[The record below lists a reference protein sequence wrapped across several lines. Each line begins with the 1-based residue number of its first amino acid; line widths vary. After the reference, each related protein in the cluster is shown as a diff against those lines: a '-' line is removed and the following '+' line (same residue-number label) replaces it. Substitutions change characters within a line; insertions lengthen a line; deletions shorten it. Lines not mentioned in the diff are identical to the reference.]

1 MTATTTAPSA
11 PAPSVP
17 PPPGTGPT
25 APGAPAARPAP
36 AGTPATSSTGPGA
49 GTGGGAGGGTGDGTA
64 HGAGDGVGGGANH
77 SAETTADAP
86 SARRSP
92 ARRALRVSAPPRPTG
107 PAGYPEASTRP
118 ASRPRHVRVGA
129 AGVRRARADEEDL
142 PARPL
147 RETAPAPLPD
157 PTAQCCAVVR
167 AAVEVLRGE
176 RPAAQLA
183 RWVTPQVR
191 DQLAERARIGL
202 AHDLR
207 HNEEPH
213 RPVQVRRVRLVRLG
227 DDVAEA
233 TVVLDDDGRVRAA
246 AVRLEA
252 RRGAWR
258 VAVLEVG

>member
-1 MTATTTAPSA
+1 MTATTTATTT
-11 PAPSVP
+11 PAPVLPVAHGSS
-17 PPPGTGPT
+17 
-25 APGAPAARPAP
+25 
-36 AGTPATSSTGPGA
+36 TPATPSAARAAGPAVAAAPDGA
-49 GTGGGAGGGTGDGTA
+49 TGDGTTD
-64 HGAGDGVGGGANH
+64 DGTTDDDRQPVG
-77 SAETTADAP
+77 TAP
-86 SARRSP
+86 RH
-92 ARRALRVSAPPRPTG
+92 ALRVSATPRATG

-118 ASRPRHVRVGA
+118 GPRVRRVRVGVP
-129 AGVRRARADEEDL
+129 GVRRPADDEDGAT
-142 PARPL
+142 ARPL
-147 RETAPAPLPD
+147 REATPAPLPD

-202 AHDLR
+202 AHGG
-207 HNEEPH
+207 PH
-213 RPVQVRRVRLVRLG
+213 RAEHNLPVQVRRVRLVRLG
-227 DDVAEA
+227 EDVAEA

-258 VAVLEVG
+258 VAVLEIG

>member
-11 PAPSVP
+11 PAPDSP
-17 PPPGTGPT
+17 TPAPTGG
-25 APGAPAARPAP
+25 AAPAAPVAP
-36 AGTPATSSTGPGA
+36 DQAP
-49 GTGGGAGGGTGDGTA
+49 
-64 HGAGDGVGGGANH
+64 GAGDGAGRAPDASPDGLSDG
-77 SAETTADAP
+77 TAP
-86 SARRSP
+86 PPRT
-92 ARRALRVSAPPRPTG
+92 LRVSAPPRPAG
-107 PAGYPEASTRP
+107 PAGYPAASTRP
-118 ASRPRHVRVGA
+118 ASRARRVRVGA
-129 AGVRRARADEEDL
+129 PGVRRAPAEDEDL
-142 PARPL
+142 SARPV
-147 RETAPAPLPD
+147 REPVPAPLPD
-157 PTAQCCAVVR
+157 PTAQCCTVVR

-176 RPAAQLA
+176 RPASQLA

-207 HNEEPH
+207 RGEEHH

-227 DDVAEA
+227 EDVAEA

>member
-1 MTATTTAPSA
+1 MTATTTAPTTPATKASPEQGTSA
-11 PAPSVP
+11 PGTAPEGTTAT
-17 PPPGTGPT
+17 PGTGPGTEADRHDVAT
-25 APGAPAARPAP
+25 AQDDGAP
-36 AGTPATSSTGPGA
+36 T
-49 GTGGGAGGGTGDGTA
+49 
-64 HGAGDGVGGGANH
+64 
-77 SAETTADAP
+77 
-86 SARRSP
+86 
-92 ARRALRVSAPPRPTG
+92 RRALRVSAPPRPAG

-118 ASRPRHVRVGA
+118 APRTRRVRVGTP
-129 AGVRRARADEEDL
+129 GVRRDPDDDQDL
-142 PARPL
+142 TARPL
-147 RETAPAPLPD
+147 REAAPAPLPD
-157 PTAQCCAVVR
+157 PTAQCCTVVR
-167 AAVEVLRGE
+167 AAIEVLRGE

-202 AHDLR
+202 AHAPLR
-207 HNEEPH
+207 DAAHH

-258 VAVLEVG
+258 VAVLEIG

>member
-1 MTATTTAPSA
+1 MTATTTAPST
-11 PAPSVP
+11 PAPGASP
-17 PPPGTGPT
+17 DQGTPAPGTAPDGATATPGPGPVT
-25 APGAPAARPAP
+25 EPGPREGAPAAVQ
-36 AGTPATSSTGPGA
+36 
-49 GTGGGAGGGTGDGTA
+49 GDEDRT
-64 HGAGDGVGGGANH
+64 
-77 SAETTADAP
+77 
-86 SARRSP
+86 
-92 ARRALRVSAPPRPTG
+92 RRALRVSAPPRPTG

-118 ASRPRHVRVGA
+118 APRTRRVRVGA
-129 AGVRRARADEEDL
+129 PGVRRTPGGDEDL

-147 RETAPAPLPD
+147 RETEPAPLPD
-157 PTAQCCAVVR
+157 PTAQCCTVVR

-202 AHDLR
+202 AHAPLR
-207 HNEEPH
+207 NEEPH

>member
-1 MTATTTAPSA
+1 MTATTTAPTDPAPTSSPAHGA
-11 PAPSVP
+11 PAP
-17 PPPGTGPT
+17 
-25 APGAPAARPAP
+25 APEPAPAAPTATGPDRATADKPGSPGDRHEDAAP
-36 AGTPATSSTGPGA
+36 ARAE
-49 GTGGGAGGGTGDGTA
+49 GDA
-64 HGAGDGVGGGANH
+64 A
-77 SAETTADAP
+77 
-86 SARRSP
+86 ARP
-92 ARRALRVSAPPRPTG
+92 ALRVSAPPRPTG

-118 ASRPRHVRVGA
+118 APRARRVRVGA
-129 AGVRRARADEEDL
+129 PGVRRTRDDEDTS
-142 PARPL
+142 ARPL
-147 RETAPAPLPD
+147 QESSPAPLPD
-157 PTAQCCAVVR
+157 PTAQCCTVVR

-207 HNEEPH
+207 QGTEHH

-227 DDVAEA
+227 EDVAEA